1 MSVPRGI
8 MLGLLRWC
16 SLALL
21 MTVQEVAADPAKGL
35 LPADYLS
42 TSGSQIIDNKGRPV
56 RIAAVGWPGGDDDLF
71 APIGLNAVNYKKT
84 ISDIKALGFNTIRLP
99 WCDMWVGRHASA
111 VPKRTPKFV
120 AIDALHNPELQ
131 GLTALQVTDRI
142 VEQASVVGLKIIFD
156 HHNNDCQSGQQSN
169 GLWFDRKISLEE
181 FEQDWLDL
189 ARRYKDNHT
198 VIGFDLHNEPLQ
210 TANWGGGGV
219 NDWHAEVQ
227 RLGGKLQE
235 INPGP
240 LIIVEG
246 IQTTRPQ
253 LHMPDAGQEGNLE
266 GVRELPV
273 VLSVPN
279 KIVYSVHEYP
289 PSTYDYITNRNPVTL
304 VQQMNRTWGYLVTER
319 IAPVWIGEM
328 GSSLM
333 GKYAPEVTWADTLL
347 DYMNGKLTAQGGPAF
362 HGDEQGVSGSWW
374 FWGHMDDWTPNGI
387 LADWNAAPRTAQYAV
402 VKRMFM
408 RPLPQARE

>member
-1 MSVPRGI
+1 METPS
-8 MLGLLRWC
+8 
-16 SLALL
+16 
-21 MTVQEVAADPAKGL
+21 
-35 LPADYLS
+35 
-42 TSGSQIIDNKGRPV
+42 SQ
-56 RIAAVGWPGGDDDLF
+56 
-71 APIGLNAVNYKKT
+71 
-84 ISDIKALGFNTIRLP
+84 
-99 WCDMWVGRHASA
+99 
-111 VPKRTPKFV
+111 
-120 AIDALHNPELQ
+120 
-131 GLTALQVTDRI
+131 
-142 VEQASVVGLKIIFD
+142 
-156 HHNNDCQSGQQSN
+156 N
-169 GLWFDRKISLEE
+169 GLWFDRKISSFKE

-328 GSSLM
+328 GSSLT
-333 GKYAPEVTWADTLL
+333 ATSPPEVTWADTLL

-374 FWGHMDDWTPNGI
+374 FWGHWMTGPPTGYWPTG
-387 LADWNAAPRTAQYAV
+387 
-402 VKRMFM
+402 M
-408 RPLPQARE
+408 RLLGRHNMPL

>member
-1 MSVPRGI
+1 VSVPRVV
-8 MLGLLRWC
+8 LSLLWC
-16 SLALL
+16 CLALL
-21 MTVQEVAADPAKGL
+21 MTVQEVVADPADGL
-35 LPADYLS
+35 LPPGYLS
-42 TSGSQIIDNKGRPV
+42 TSGSQIIDNRGRPV
-56 RIAAVGWPGGDDDLF
+56 RIAAVGWPGGDDDIF
-71 APIGLNAVNYKKT
+71 VPIGLNAVNYKKT
-84 ISDIKALGFNTIRLP
+84 ISDIKTLGFNTIRLP
-99 WCDMWVGRHASA
+99 WCDMWVGVHASA
-111 VPKRTPKFV
+111 VPMRTPKYV

-131 GLTALQVTDRI
+131 GLTALRVTDRI
-142 VEQASVVGLKIIFD
+142 IEQAGLVGLKIILD

-169 GLWFDRKISLEE
+169 GLWFDKKISVEE
-181 FEQDWLDL
+181 FEQNWLDL
-189 ARRYKDNHT
+189 AKRYSDNHT

-210 TANWGGGGV
+210 TASWGGGGV
-219 NDWHAEVQ
+219 NDWHTEAQ
-227 RLGGKLQE
+227 RLGGRLQA

-253 LHMPDAGQEGNLE
+253 LHMPDPGQEGNLQ

-273 VLSVPN
+273 VLPVPN
-279 KIVYSVHEYP
+279 KVVYSVHEYP
-289 PSTYDYITNRNPVTL
+289 PSTYDYVTNRNPATL

-333 GKYAPEVTWADTLL
+333 GKDAHEVTWANTLL
-347 DYMNGKLTAQGGPAF
+347 DYMNGKLAAQGGPAF

-374 FWGHMDDWTPNGI
+374 FWGHMDNWTPNGI
-387 LADWNAAPRTAQYAV
+387 LANWNGSPRPAQYAV

-408 RPLPQARE
+408 RPQLQAHQ